1 MSKGLIY
8 IQNAKPLTLLERA
21 AIRHQQR
28 TQEQAQAIQQR
39 WDERKKKH
47 ALIKQEAQGILDKA
61 KDYNEVDFSAL
72 QNAIDSGDIG
82 KMQSIAKEVEKGIAE
97 IQEKQNNSKSI
108 FPEEVYSQD
117 RKKMVLYG
125 VKVWK
130 IPRTP

>member
-1 MSKGLIY
+1 M
-8 IQNAKPLTLLERA
+8 LERA

-61 KDYNEVDFSAL
+61 KDYNEVDFSPL
-72 QNAIDSGDIG
+72 QNAIDSGDID